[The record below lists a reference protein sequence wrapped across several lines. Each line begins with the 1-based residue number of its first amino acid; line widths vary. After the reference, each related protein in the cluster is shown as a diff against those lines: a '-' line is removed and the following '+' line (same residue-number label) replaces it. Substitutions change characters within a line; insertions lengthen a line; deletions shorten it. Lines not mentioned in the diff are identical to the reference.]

1 MNLFICIPNTFNPR
15 RNKRQLNMYICDDIA
30 AYIDLELVK
39 HSYQTDVAQDPRGH
53 RIEFVLT

>member
-1 MNLFICIPNTFNPR
+1 
-15 RNKRQLNMYICDDIA
+15 MYICDDIA
-30 AYIDLELVK
+30 AYIDLELELDLVK

>member
-1 MNLFICIPNTFNPR
+1 
-15 RNKRQLNMYICDDIA
+15 MYICDDIA
-30 AYIDLELVK
+30 AYIDLELELVK